1 MSSRPLATDPPL
13 PPKETLPTMYDLPDE
28 EVGQPVATD
37 PPLPPKETLPTMY
50 DLPDEEVGQSGMP
63 DEFHLWQPRLLE
75 ETFRP
80 ANFSEAEIFIGSDI
94 NLYYDVHHPRRNKR
108 PDWFA
113 AVGLPVQE
121 KREMR
126 LSYVTWQE
134 GVNPF
139 LIVELLS
146 PGTEKEDLGQTLR
159 EVKSGAEPTK
169 WEVYEQYL
177 RVPYYVTFSR
187 YTSEARVFELR
198 GGRFSEVTDH
208 QGRFWMPG
216 LELGLGLWH
225 GTYHGEDRLWLRFY
239 DAQGNWVPTPLEL
252 QQQVAERARQE
263 TEAERVK
270 AELAQQEAEAER
282 LEKEKALEKAAR
294 LAAQLKAL
302 GIDPDQE

>member
-1 MSSRPLATDPPL
+1 MSSRPL
-13 PPKETLPTMYDLPDE
+13 
-28 EVGQPVATD
+28 ATD

-80 ANFSEAEIFIGSDI
+80 ANFSEAEIFIGTDL
-94 NLYYDVHHPRRNKR
+94 NLYYDVHHSRRNKR

-216 LELGLGLWH
+216 LELGLGLWQ

-252 QQQVAERARQE
+252 QQQEV
-263 TEAERVK
+263 EAERVK
-270 AELAQQEAEAER
+270 AELAQQEVEAER
-282 LEKEKALEKAAR
+282 LEKEKALDKAAR
-294 LAAQLKAL
+294 LAARLKAL

>member
-28 EVGQPVATD
+28 D
-37 PPLPPKETLPTMY
+37 
-50 DLPDEEVGQSGMP
+50 VGQSGMP

-108 PDWFA
+108 PDWFT

-198 GGRFSEVTDH
+198 GGRFSEVTEH

-216 LELGLGLWH
+216 LELGLGLWP

-239 DAQGNWVPTPLEL
+239 DVQGNWIPTPLEL
-252 QQQVAERARQE
+252 QQQVAE
-263 TEAERVK
+263 AERLK
-270 AELAQQEAEAER
+270 AELAQQEAEAQR